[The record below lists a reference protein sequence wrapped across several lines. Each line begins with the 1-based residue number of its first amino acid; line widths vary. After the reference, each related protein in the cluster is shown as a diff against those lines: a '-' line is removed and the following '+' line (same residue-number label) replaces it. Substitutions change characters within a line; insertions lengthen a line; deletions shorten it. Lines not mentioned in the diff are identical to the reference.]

1 MFLVAVIDCIYS
13 LINLYFI
20 SSSPTLSELLTSPKV
35 KVILSSSIRG
45 ASEYQMLLFS
55 HSVQL
60 FAIPRTAAHQA
71 SLSTLSQSLL
81 KLMFIESVMPYSHL
95 VLCRPLLLLP
105 SVFPGSFPMSQF
117 FASGGQSIGASV
129 SVSPSNEYSGLISF
143 RTDWFDLLAVQGTPK
158 SLL

>member
-71 SLSTLSQSLL
+71 SLSTISQSLL

-95 VLCRPLLLLP
+95 VLCCPLLLLP
-105 SVFPGSFPMSQF
+105 SVFPASGSFPVSWLF
-117 FASGGQSIGASV
+117 TSGGQSIGPSAIASV
-129 SVSPSNEYSGLISF
+129 LPMNIQ
-143 RTDWFDLLAVQGTPK
+143 D
-158 SLL
+158 

>member
-71 SLSTLSQSLL
+71 SLSTISQSLL

-105 SVFPGSFPMSQF
+105 SVFPASGSFPVSWLF
-117 FASGGQSIGASV
+117 TSGGQSIGPSAIASV
-129 SVSPSNEYSGLISF
+129 LPMNIQ
-143 RTDWFDLLAVQGTPK
+143 D
-158 SLL
+158 